1 MHMKLA
7 DDIAQCGD
15 IHFIGSKTVL
25 EVFGQGCGFF
35 PELRLIAVI
44 QLKQFTDISATR
56 HQNKP
61 GIVGVLAQQQ
71 PTKRKVPK
79 HISVF
84 LKTWIQIK
92 HRVSPTTV

>member
-1 MHMKLA
+1 MHVQLTNHV
-7 DDIAQCGD
+7 AQCRD
-15 IHFIGSKTVL
+15 IHFVGGKTV
-25 EVFGQGCGFF
+25 FQGFSQKGCFF

-79 HISVF
+79 HIGVF